1 MTVKDGF
8 KLGVGFTL
16 AKGILYTTG
25 ELLDKKSRI
34 RKEVKRCI
42 TSIKG
47 QPIKEEPAV
56 HRPVTTVKN
65 KIGFTIE

>member
-47 QPIKEEPAV
+47 QPIK
-56 HRPVTTVKN
+56 
-65 KIGFTIE
+65 